1 MSRDLLMAH
10 LVYRKLSLSRGGTGR
25 GHLAYS
31 LGWIKNFSTPQILYE
46 QGIFTGTN
54 DEVTG
59 RLGASYLPRANR
71 L

>member
-1 MSRDLLMAH
+1 MRHEQESAH
-10 LVYRKLSLSRGGTGR
+10 GASIGSYRCPEKTGR
-25 GHLAYS
+25 GYLASS
-31 LGWIKNFSTPQILYE
+31 LGWIKNFSTPQVLYE